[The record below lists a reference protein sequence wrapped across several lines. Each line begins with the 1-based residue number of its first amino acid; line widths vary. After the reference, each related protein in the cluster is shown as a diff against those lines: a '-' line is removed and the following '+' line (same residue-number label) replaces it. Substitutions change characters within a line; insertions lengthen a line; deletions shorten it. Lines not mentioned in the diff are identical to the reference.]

1 MKQRK
6 NRQHFVHRT

>member
-6 NRQHFVHRT
+6 NR